1 MTYTAKDYHVFIDK
15 QTKRIVGKTIDVPT
29 SMEDR
34 FVEIELPEPMKRL
47 VDKIERMKQ
56 KVNN

>member
-1 MTYTAKDYHVFIDK
+1 MKTAKDYHMFIDK

-34 FVEIELPEPMKRL
+34 FEEIELPEPFKNMI
-47 VDKIERMKQ
+47 DKINEWKI
-56 KVNN
+56 KNKK